1 MVEGEF
7 QAEAAVYLLFFAWF
21 CCAEYRG
28 QAAEGVDESFYFFL
42 VQLSLGD
49 LRRFERRQLG
59 GDEFSLVLD
68 FLDPGRNHSRVG
80 SGFQRGA
87 VSAEFLVEFSECVL
101 CGVRGRGGVGLD
113 LFEHGE

>member
-28 QAAEGVDESFYFFL
+28 QAAEGVNLSFYFFL
-42 VQLSLGD
+42 AQLSLGA
-49 LRRFERRQLG
+49 LRGFQCRYLG

-80 SGFQRGA
+80 SGFQCGA
-87 VSAEFLVEFSECVL
+87 VSVQFLVEFSECAL
-101 CGVRGRGGVGLD
+101 CGVRGRGSVGLD

>member
-1 MVEGEF
+1 MVEDEL
-7 QAEAAVYLLFFAWF
+7 QAEASVDFLLFAWF
-21 CCAEYRG
+21 CCAEDRG

-42 VQLSLGD
+42 AQLSLGVSS
-49 LRRFERRQLG
+49 RVQRRQLG
-59 GDEFSLVLD
+59 GDQFSLVLD

-87 VSAEFLVEFSECVL
+87 VSAQFLVEFSECAAS
-101 CGVRGRGGVGLD
+101 GVRGRGSVGLD